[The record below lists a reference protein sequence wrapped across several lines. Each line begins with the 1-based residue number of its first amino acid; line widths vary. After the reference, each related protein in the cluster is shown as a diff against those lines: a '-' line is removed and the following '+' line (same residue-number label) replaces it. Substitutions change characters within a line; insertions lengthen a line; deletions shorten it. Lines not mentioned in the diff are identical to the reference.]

1 VGPGGLHEHPAPLTG
16 CDPVFARWAADSLI
30 WLPERGMG
38 FLSVTE
44 APYDADYFAK
54 YEGYAATEQ
63 GRAIT
68 AARVDLVERHV
79 GVGGGKGA
87 VVDVGIGCGDFVA
100 ARASHYGYD
109 INPAGVAW
117 LTERRRLW
125 NPWEVPAEVLT
136 FWDCLEHI
144 ANPAPLLANAR
155 EWVFVS
161 LPIVPGDGPPRED
174 WRHFRRDEHTLYWTA
189 RGFVVWMREHGFE
202 CREHNQME
210 TALGR
215 QDIHSF
221 AFRRV
226 A

>member
-1 VGPGGLHEHPAPLTG
+1 MSGALV
-16 CDPVFARWAADSLI
+16 
-30 WLPERGMG
+30 WLPEHGMG
-38 FLSVTE
+38 WLPVTE
-44 APYDADYFAK
+44 APYDAAYFAK

-68 AARVDLVERHV
+68 AARIDLVARHAGEDV
-79 GVGGGKGA
+79 LVC
-87 VVDVGIGCGDFVA
+87 DVGIGCGDFISE
-100 ARASHYGYD
+100 RLGPTYGCD

-117 LTERRRLW
+117 LEARGLW
-125 NPWEVPAEVLT
+125 LNPWERPVSALS

-189 RGFVVWMREHGFE
+189 PGFIAWMREHGFE